1 MIALIDYGAGNLTSV
16 RKALAHLGAPVTTPA
31 APSDLAA
38 AAGVI
43 VPGVGN
49 FEVTAALGADWR
61 AAIRDHI
68 ARERPMLGI
77 CVGMQWLFD
86 GSAEAPGHPGLELLP
101 GTCSLITDEEG
112 APEEGDGAAGTGGG
126 PAERSAGSA
135 EVRGRLAETGGSA
148 AKTGGGARTAGD
160 APETGGGPE
169 ENSGGS
175 AVADGDAA
183 NAAGGA
189 GAFKV
194 PHVGWNSLHR
204 TRDSWLLEGVDE
216 GDQVYF
222 THSYAAPVTES
233 CVGSTRYGVEFAAA
247 VERGAVGGVQFHPEK
262 SSDVGLRILRN
273 FLRRVQ

>member
-31 APSDLAA
+31 APADLAGA
-38 AAGVI
+38 AAII

-49 FEVTAALGADWR
+49 FEVTAALDADWR
-61 AAIRDHI
+61 AAIRGHI
-68 ARERPMLGI
+68 ARERPLLGI

-86 GSAEAPGHPGLELLP
+86 GSAEAPGNPGLELLP
-101 GTCSLITDEEG
+101 GTCSLITDGERAAE
-112 APEEGDGAAGTGGG
+112 AGD
-126 PAERSAGSA
+126 RSAETSGD
-135 EVRGRLAETGGSA
+135 LAETGGRPA
-148 AKTGGGARTAGD
+148 
-160 APETGGGPE
+160 ET
-169 ENSGGS
+169 SGGS
-175 AVADGDAA
+175 AGTGEGPGEITGGPAETR
-183 NAAGGA
+183 GGA

-204 TRDSWLLEGVDE
+204 ARDSWLLEDVDE

-262 SSDVGLRILRN
+262 SSDVGLRILGN
-273 FLRRVQ
+273 FLRRVPS

>member
-31 APSDLAA
+31 VPADLAA

-49 FEVTAALGADWR
+49 FEVTAALGDDWR
-61 AAIRDHI
+61 AAIRDNI

-101 GTCSLITDEEG
+101 GTCSLITDQD
-112 APEEGDGAAGTGGG
+112 DGA
-126 PAERSAGSA
+126 E
-135 EVRGRLAETGGSA
+135 
-148 AKTGGGARTAGD
+148 
-160 APETGGGPE
+160 
-169 ENSGGS
+169 
-175 AVADGDAA
+175 
-183 NAAGGA
+183 
-189 GAFKV
+189 AFKV

-204 TRDSWLLEGVDE
+204 ARDSWLLEGVGE

>member
-16 RKALAHLGAPVTTPA
+16 RKALGHLAAPVTTPA
-31 APSDLAA
+31 APADLAA

-49 FEVTAALGADWR
+49 FEVTAALGDDWR

-68 ARERPMLGI
+68 ARGKPMLGI

-101 GTCSLITDEEG
+101 GTCNLIVDEES
-112 APEEGDGAAGTGGG
+112 A
-126 PAERSAGSA
+126 SAGGA
-135 EVRGRLAETGGSA
+135 E
-148 AKTGGGARTAGD
+148 AGD
-160 APETGGGPE
+160 ADPTQ
-169 ENSGGS
+169 
-175 AVADGDAA
+175 
-183 NAAGGA
+183 AAGGA
-189 GAFKV
+189 AGIGGGPRKTGAGSVSGDLGEAGDGTVQAGGFKV

-204 TRDSWLLEGVDE
+204 TRDSWLLEGVGE

-262 SSDVGLRILRN
+262 SSDVGLRILSN
-273 FLRRVQ
+273 FLRRVPRGA

>member
-31 APSDLAA
+31 APADLEA

-49 FEVTAALGADWR
+49 FEVTAALGDDWR

-68 ARERPMLGI
+68 SRERPMLGI

-86 GSAEAPGHPGLELLP
+86 GSAEAPGHPGLELLA

-112 APEEGDGAAGTGGG
+112 AVEAGN
-126 PAERSAGSA
+126 GSTEA
-135 EVRGRLAETGGSA
+135 SRDLAETGGGSA
-148 AKTGGGARTAGD
+148 STGERPGETGRG
-160 APETGGGPE
+160 PGETGGGP
-169 ENSGGS
+169 GG
-175 AVADGDAA
+175 
-183 NAAGGA
+183 
-189 GAFKV
+189 FKV

-222 THSYAAPVTES
+222 THSYAAPVTGS

-247 VERGAVGGVQFHPEK
+247 VERGVVGGVQFHPEK

-273 FLRRVQ
+273 FLRRVPA

>member
-31 APSDLAA
+31 APADLAA

-101 GTCSLITDEEG
+101 GTCSLIVDEEG
-112 APEEGDGAAGTGGG
+112 ASE
-126 PAERSAGSA
+126 
-135 EVRGRLAETGGSA
+135 
-148 AKTGGGARTAGD
+148 
-160 APETGGGPE
+160 
-169 ENSGGS
+169 
-175 AVADGDAA
+175 
-183 NAAGGA
+183 
-189 GAFKV
+189 AFKV

-222 THSYAAPVTES
+222 THSYAAPVTGS

-247 VERGAVGGVQFHPEK
+247 VEHGAVGGVQFHPEK

-273 FLRRVQ
+273 FLRRVPA